1 MADQVTRSRT
11 QLQHARELRQE
22 RATEFWQ
29 RVINEG
35 RIQRQAGEQTKAG
48 ETPIQKPRRPR
59 QPRSS

>member
-11 QLQHARELRQE
+11 QLHYARELRQE
-22 RATEFWQ
+22 RSAEFWQ

-35 RIQRQAGEQTKAG
+35 RTQRQAGEQIKPG
-48 ETPIQKPRRPR
+48 ETPTQKPRRPR